1 MAINLSTLR
10 TPGVYIDEIKKFP
23 PSIAAV
29 ETAIPAFIGYTQK
42 ALKRGE
48 NLTLKPTRIS
58 SMLEYEEFFGS
69 TQQEQNLEVRLQ
81 QSPTGRLQFV
91 ADFDWSD
98 GKGPSKH
105 LLYYAMQ
112 QFYAN
117 GGGPCYIVSVG
128 TFLEFGTTISVPTP
142 FETALDELEKF
153 DEPTLIVIP
162 EGQSMDHG
170 TYFQV
175 ISKAINQCVELGD
188 RFVIMDVQHSGRDLQ
203 TAGEIKEVAD
213 EFRDLLQGG
222 GDTLKY
228 GAAYFPNIRSTFNYD
243 YDPALSNIKLFN
255 QTGAD
260 IPLSALTN
268 SQKSNVIL
276 ALNTL
281 DIYLPPSASVAGVY
295 ARVDNARGVWKAP
308 ANESLRAVSDIS
320 CQITDRIQAFLNV
333 DDNAGKSI
341 NAIRTFTGKGIIVW
355 GARTL
360 NGNDNEW
367 RYVPVR
373 RFFNM
378 VEESAKK
385 ATFQFVFEPNDKNS
399 WTRVKS
405 MIGNFLFLQWRSGA
419 LMGTTAEQAY
429 FVKVG
434 LNETMS
440 ELDIWE
446 GRMIVEIGM
455 AVVRP
460 AEFII
465 LRFSHK
471 MLES

>member
-1 MAINLSTLR
+1 MNYR
-10 TPGVYIDEIKKFP
+10 TPGVYIDEIKRFP

-29 ETAIPAFIGYTQK
+29 ETAIPAFIGYTQR
-42 ALKRGE
+42 AVKRGE
-48 NLTLKPTRIS
+48 DLTLKPTRIS
-58 SMLEYEEFFGS
+58 SLLEYEDFFG
-69 TQQEQNLEVRLQ
+69 TAVNEQNLEVRLTL
-81 QSPTGRLQFV
+81 SPTGRLQFV

-105 LLYYAMQ
+105 LMYYAMQ
-112 QFYAN
+112 QYFAN

-128 TFLEFGTTISVPTP
+128 AFLDFGTTISDPTP
-142 FETALDELEKF
+142 FENALEELEKF
-153 DEPTLIVIP
+153 DEPTLLVVP
-162 EGQSMDHG
+162 EGQSMDEDSF
-170 TYFQV
+170 FQV
-175 ISKAINQCVELGD
+175 IGKALDQCVELKD
-188 RFVIMDVQHSGRDLQ
+188 RFVIMDIPHSGRDLR

-213 EFRDLLQGG
+213 NFRNRLSVEEDVA
-222 GDTLKY
+222 KY
-228 GAAYFPNIRSTFNYD
+228 GAAYFPNIRSTFNYL
-243 YDPALSNIKLFN
+243 YDSTLANVKIFN
-255 QTGAD
+255 QGGGE
-260 IPLSALTN
+260 IQLSELTN

-276 ALNTL
+276 ALNSL
-281 DIYLPPSASVAGVY
+281 DIYLPPSAAVAGIY
-295 ARVDNARGVWKAP
+295 ARVDNSRGVWKAP
-308 ANESLRAVSDIS
+308 ANENLRSVSDIT
-320 CQITDRIQAFLNV
+320 CQITDRIQDFLNV
-333 DDNAGKSI
+333 DDTAGKSI
-341 NAIRTFTGKGIIVW
+341 NAIRPFTGRGIKIW

-385 ATFQFVFEPNDKNS
+385 ATFQFVFEPNDKNT

-405 MIGNFLFLQWRSGA
+405 MVENFLFLQWRAGA
-419 LMGTTAEQAY
+419 LMGATPEQAY

-434 LNETMS
+434 VPDTMT

-465 LRFSHK
+465 LKFMHK
-471 MLES
+471 MVSE